1 MNTHAQRFGKRQFG
15 LAALLAM
22 TSGLS
27 AEPAAPELPVDV
39 ELAEIEASFPGGS
52 SAGKT
57 AVTFQVQSKDD
68 GWILYEPRE
77 AAQTRRAKE
86 DGHPEV
92 YRTYFMREEKDHS
105 LRLIFN
111 RNIAPEGSGI
121 TLEDHFVLVRSKKG
135 RTLPAQTIEL
145 GKPGSFEAG
154 GVRFEYD
161 GHPGRI
167 EVTRDDE
174 KSVRSERRVEFES
187 SPGVRTSYYSG
198 ELTITYPEDVAL
210 AALEVRD
217 ERGKL
222 LDATPA
228 TRRKGKTSFSLPA
241 ADLKKVQ
248 LIMTLSDA
256 EETIELPFKRTVAMG
271 DVAAGQKKPMDTRY
285 HRPYGTLSW
294 MFAWSERSKAALTAN
309 GDAECAVDVALQ
321 GITLG
326 NREIS
331 LVENRAELKFL
342 LIPSDGYLIPGGKLN
357 IPALD
362 SEGNALT
369 CFYDGDSFNVEKG
382 GALWVSLSFDKLPK
396 GEWIELDT
404 SLPLAHAKKLRTL
417 PARTVPLLG
426 KGQGSFEAGGCEIL
440 YNAAVPEWVSK
451 FRNAG
456 KGSRIVSL
464 SIAEEDKDRIAS
476 IALRD
481 TRGNDVQDINDQGV
495 LFQSLYSC
503 AQAGKMRD
511 ARDYYLAS
519 SVGDEVQVVV
529 TVREGIMRCVV
540 PLKMRIGL
548 EGIVA
553 SGHEKKT
560 STEKK

>member
-1 MNTHAQRFGKRQFG
+1 MNTYAQHFWKQPFGFVT
-15 LAALLAM
+15 LLAM
-22 TSGLS
+22 ISGLT
-27 AEPAAPELPVDV
+27 AEPAAPALPVEV
-39 ELAEIEASFPGGS
+39 ELAEIEVSFPGGS

-57 AVTFQVQSKDD
+57 EVTFQVQSKDD

-86 DGHPEV
+86 KGHPEV

-111 RNIAPEGSGI
+111 RNMAPEESGI

-154 GVRFEYD
+154 GIRFEYD

-167 EVTRDDE
+167 EVTRDEE
-174 KSVRSERRVEFES
+174 KSDRSERRVEFES
-187 SPGVRTSYYSG
+187 GPGVRTSYYSG

-228 TRRKGKTSFSLPA
+228 TSRKGKTSFSLPA

-256 EETIELPFKRTVAMG
+256 EETIELPFKRTAAMG
-271 DVAAGQKKPMDTRY
+271 DVAAGQKKPIDTQY
-285 HRPYGTLSW
+285 HQPYGTLSW
-294 MFAWSERSKAALTAN
+294 IFAWPGRSKAALTAN
-309 GDAECAVDVALQ
+309 GDAGCAVDVALQ
-321 GITLG
+321 DITLG

-331 LVENRAELKFL
+331 LVDNGAKLVFL
-342 LIPSDGYLIPGGKLN
+342 LTPSDGYLIPGGKLN
-357 IPALD
+357 LPARD
-362 SEGNALT
+362 AEGNVLT
-369 CFYDGDSFNVEKG
+369 CFYDGDSADAKKN
-382 GALWVSLSFDKLPK
+382 GALRVSLSFDKLPK

-404 SLPLAHAKKLRTL
+404 ALPLAHAKKLRTL

-426 KGQGSFEAGGCEIL
+426 EGQGSFEAGGCEIL
-440 YNAAVPEWVSK
+440 YNPDVPEWVSK
-451 FRNAG
+451 FRMAG
-456 KGSRIVSL
+456 KDSRIVSL
-464 SIAEEDKDRIAS
+464 SFAAEDKDRIAS

-481 TRGNDVQDINDQGV
+481 AQGNNARDTDEGV
-495 LFQSLYSC
+495 SFQSIYGYW
-503 AQAGKMRD
+503 QAGKMRD
-511 ARDYYLAS
+511 AHDYYLSS

-529 TVREGIMRCVV
+529 TVREGITPSVV

-548 EGIVA
+548 EGIVP
-553 SGHEKKT
+553 SGHENAR
-560 STEKK
+560 SAEKK